1 MAQATL
7 INLHN
12 NEYSQRF
19 RYFLFATS
27 LDRCFGNCNTF
38 NGVSNKLCI
47 PNKTGD
53 LNLHTFNMITKT
65 NESKTLTK
73 LISCE
78 YKCEFDGIK
87 YNLNQK

>member
-1 MAQATL
+1 M
-7 INLHN
+7 
-12 NEYSQRF
+12 
-19 RYFLFATS
+19 
-27 LDRCFGNCNTF
+27 
-38 NGVSNKLCI
+38 SNKLCI